1 MERSDDRLF
10 WGAIGRDKENRKYE
24 IHSGGKFS
32 IEIDATKPGN
42 AGNTCHLPSSPTLAF
57 ARDVSQC

>member
-1 MERSDDRLF
+1 MIDCS
-10 WGAIGRDKENRKYE
+10 IGRDKENRKYE
-24 IHSGGKFS
+24 IHSGGKFN

-57 ARDVSQC
+57 ARGVSQC